1 MAGGSASLGRLP
13 RSARLKRRRLI
24 EPLFNRAARDV
35 RTAASGTVR
44 VVYRLAPRIETG
56 LDAPV
61 QVGFVVPKRVRK
73 ATERNRIKRQMR
85 AGFQS
90 DSDRY
95 LATAVPGDK
104 TLTMM
109 AIFRGDH
116 FVADIA
122 GDTKRAVDRVVADAA
137 RFTSRDP

>member
-1 MAGGSASLGRLP
+1 
-13 RSARLKRRRLI
+13 
-24 EPLFNRAARDV
+24 
-35 RTAASGTVR
+35 
-44 VVYRLAPRIETG
+44 LAPRIDTG
-56 LDAPV
+56 LDVPV
-61 QVGFVVPKRVRK
+61 QIGFAVPKRVKR

-95 LATAVPGDK
+95 LSTPVPEDK

-109 AIFRGDH
+109 AIFRGDR

-122 GDTKRAVDRVVADAA
+122 SDTKRAVDRVVADLRPKPRVQGPSQDSSQVTA
-137 RFTSRDP
+137 PE